1 MDKKNVIQT
10 VPQLKSMVA
19 ALTELLEVQG
29 KVVSGQ
35 SEDLRKNLK
44 TLHDSEE
51 RYRGLVET
59 TSDWVWEVNENG
71 TYTYVSPRVFDLI
84 GYTPEEVL
92 GKTPFDFMPPEEAAR
107 VGEIFMKIVTS
118 QQPISSLQNANRHK
132 DGRIVV
138 METSG
143 EPVFRPDGQF
153 GGYRGIDRDITE
165 RKRAEEEIHK
175 AQQGIME
182 HDRFLQH
189 LIDTIPNPIF
199 YKDKNGV
206 YIGCNTAFEGYIGLS
221 KERLVGKSV
230 YDISPK
236 DLADIYHANDRKL
249 LDNPGTQTYESR
261 VKYADGSTHDVIF
274 NKATFTDFVGNV
286 DGLVGVILDITE
298 RKQAEAER
306 KKYSETLEEMVAER
320 TKELKVAQE
329 QLVKKEKLAVLGKLA
344 GGVGHELRN
353 PLGAI
358 KNAAYFLNMV
368 LENPEPDVKETLEIM
383 TREVARSEDILSSLL
398 DFARPTVLTLRK
410 VSMNDVLA
418 EAVTRNPIPE
428 NIKLTRTP
436 DDTLPDIM
444 ADPDKLLQVFTNLIT
459 NACQAMSAGGSLTI
473 QSALSGKDRV
483 SVSVTDT
490 GTGITEE
497 HMKRLFEP
505 LFSTKAKGIGL
516 GLVVTKAIVEAHQGS
531 IDVRSEPGKG
541 TTFTVTLPVGIKGG
555 PVT

>member
-410 VSMNDVLA
+410 VRMNDVLA

-541 TTFTVTLPVGIKGG
+541 TTFYRDAAVRHQGG

>member
-19 ALTELLEVQG
+19 ALTQLLEVQE

-35 SEDLRKNLK
+35 SEDLKKNLGALQESREK
-44 TLHDSEE
+44 
-51 RYRGLVET
+51 YRELVET
-59 TSDWVWEVNENG
+59 TGDWVWEVDEKG
-71 TYTYVSPRVFDLI
+71 AYTYASPQVRDQI

-92 GKTPFDFMPPEEAAR
+92 GKTPFDFMPPKEAAR
-107 VGEIFMKIVTS
+107 VGETFMKIVTS
-118 QQPISSLQNANRHK
+118 QQPFSSLENANLHK
-132 DGRIVV
+132 DGRIVIL
-138 METSG
+138 ETSG
-143 EPVFRPDGQF
+143 VPVFRQDGQF

-175 AQQGIME
+175 AHQGIME
-182 HDRFLQH
+182 HDRFLQR

-199 YKDKNGV
+199 YKDKNGI

-221 KERLVGKSV
+221 KDQLIGKSV
-230 YDISPK
+230 YDIAPK
-236 DLADIYHANDRKL
+236 DLADIYYATDRKL
-249 LDNPGTQTYESR
+249 LDNHGLQTYESR
-261 VKYADGSTHDVIF
+261 VKYADGSIHDVIF
-274 NKATFTDFVGNV
+274 NKATFTDLEGNV
-286 DGLVGVILDITE
+286 DGLVGVIVDITG
-298 RKQAEAER
+298 RKQAEAEL
-306 KKYSETLEEMVAER
+306 KKYSVTLEDMVTER
-320 TKELKVAQE
+320 TKELREAQE
-329 QLVKKEKLAVLGKLA
+329 QLVTKEKLAVLGKLA

-398 DFARPTVLTLRK
+398 DFARPTVLTIRK
-410 VSMNDVLA
+410 VRINDVIA
-418 EAVTRNPIPE
+418 EAVARNPIPE
-428 NIKLTRTP
+428 NITLTRTL

-459 NACQAMSAGGSLTI
+459 NACQAMPGGGTLAVTTMSP
-473 QSALSGKDRV
+473 AEDRV
-483 SVSVTDT
+483 SVSVRDT

-531 IDVRSEPGKG
+531 IDVRSEAGKG

-555 PVT
+555 S

>member
-1 MDKKNVIQT
+1 MDTKNTIQT

-19 ALTELLEVQG
+19 ALTQLLEVQE

-35 SEDLRKNLK
+35 SEDLKKNL
-44 TLHDSEE
+44 EE
-51 RYRGLVET
+51 LQESREKYRELVET
-59 TSDWVWEVNENG
+59 TSDWIWEVDENG
-71 TYTYVSPRVFDLI
+71 AYTYVSPRVFDLI
-84 GYTPEEVL
+84 GYMPDEVL

-107 VGEIFMKIVTS
+107 VGEIFMKIVTA
-118 QQPISSLQNANRHK
+118 QKPFSSLQNANRHK

-143 EPVFRPDGQF
+143 VPVFRQDGQF
-153 GGYRGIDRDITE
+153 GGYRGIDRDIT
-165 RKRAEEEIHK
+165 
-175 AQQGIME
+175 G
-182 HDRFLQH
+182 
-189 LIDTIPNPIF
+189 
-199 YKDKNGV
+199 
-206 YIGCNTAFEGYIGLS
+206 
-221 KERLVGKSV
+221 
-230 YDISPK
+230 
-236 DLADIYHANDRKL
+236 
-249 LDNPGTQTYESR
+249 
-261 VKYADGSTHDVIF
+261 
-274 NKATFTDFVGNV
+274 
-286 DGLVGVILDITE
+286 
-298 RKQAEAER
+298 RKQVEAEL

-320 TKELKVAQE
+320 TKELEEAQE

-383 TREVARSEDILSSLL
+383 TKEVARSEDILSSLL

-410 VSMNDVLA
+410 VRINDVLA
-418 EAVTRNPIPE
+418 EAVTRNQIPE
-428 NIKLTRTP
+428 NITLTRNP

-459 NACQAMSAGGSLTI
+459 NACQAMPAGGSLTI
-473 QSALSGKDRV
+473 QSALLDEDRM
-483 SVSVTDT
+483 SISVTDT

-531 IDVRSEPGKG
+531 ISVRSEPGKG
-541 TTFTVTLPVGIKGG
+541 TTFTVMVPVGIKGG
-555 PVT
+555 P

>member
-1 MDKKNVIQT
+1 MDNKNVIQT

-19 ALTELLEVQG
+19 ALTELLEVQE

-35 SEDLRKNLK
+35 SEDLRKNLEALQESREK
-44 TLHDSEE
+44 
-51 RYRGLVET
+51 YRELVET
-59 TSDWVWEVNENG
+59 TSDWIWEVDENG
-71 TYTYVSPRVFDLI
+71 VFTYASPQVRDLI
-84 GYTPEEVL
+84 GYAPEEVL

-118 QQPISSLQNANRHK
+118 QQPFSSLENTNRHK
-132 DGRIVV
+132 EGHIVIL
-138 METSG
+138 ETG
-143 EPVFRPDGQF
+143 GMPVFYQDGQF

-165 RKRAEEEIHK
+165 RKLAEEEIRK

-206 YIGCNTAFEGYIGLS
+206 YIGCNTAFEGYIGLL

-261 VKYADGSTHDVIF
+261 VKYADGSSHDVIF
-274 NKATFTDFVGNV
+274 NKATFTDLEGNV

-298 RKQAEAER
+298 RKQAEAEL
-306 KKYSETLEEMVAER
+306 KKYSESLEEMVAER
-320 TKELKVAQE
+320 TKELREAHE

-383 TREVARSEDILSSLL
+383 TKEVTRSENILSSLL
-398 DFARPTVLTLRK
+398 DFARPTILTLRK
-410 VSMNDVLA
+410 VRMNDVLA

-428 NIKLTRTP
+428 NITLTRNP
-436 DDTLPDIM
+436 DDTLPEIM

-459 NACQAMSAGGSLTI
+459 NACQAMPAGGSLTV
-473 QSALSGKDRV
+473 QSALSGEDRV

-541 TTFTVTLPVGIKGG
+541 TTFTVTLPVGIRGG
-555 PVT
+555 P

>member
-410 VSMNDVLA
+410 VRMNDVLA

-541 TTFTVTLPVGIKGG
+541 TTFTVTLPFGIKGG
-555 PVT
+555 P

>member
-383 TREVARSEDILSSLL
+383 TKEVARSEDILSSLL

-410 VSMNDVLA
+410 VRMNDVLA
-418 EAVTRNPIPE
+418 EAVTRNPIAE
-428 NIKLTRTP
+428 NITLTRTP

-459 NACQAMSAGGSLTI
+459 NACQAMPSGGSLTI
-473 QSALSGKDRV
+473 TTMSPAEDRV